1 VRGRPNE
8 DAEGMM
14 AMKDRDLFAQA
25 DQQVTALKERIARQ
39 HEAIRRAKLRGHAS
53 APAEAAQ
60 EALKKR

>member
-1 VRGRPNE
+1 
-8 DAEGMM
+8 MM